1 MESIKYIMSYTNTN
15 ILRIVFQDSAETAP
29 YTKCGSF
36 TNTVVS
42 KIAPPRVLDNMAK
55 KIYNNNM
62 LESEKQKCIGY
73 LVDDDSFPFDK
84 IPAGKIKQI
93 KGF

>member
-1 MESIKYIMSYTNTN
+1 MSYTNTN
-15 ILRIVFQDSAETAP
+15 VLRIVFQDSPDSAP
-29 YTKCGSF
+29 YTRVGSF
-36 TNTVVS
+36 TNCVVS

-55 KIYNNNM
+55 KLYNGNL

-84 IPAGKIKQI
+84 IPVGKIKQI
-93 KGF
+93 KGL